1 MDFDWQKVEQMAF
14 EYVVDCV
21 TQTHQLHPDEKIYG
35 AMFHCFYGDGE
46 EIYFPPVSVGTE
58 ELLAKVVDNYKQNP
72 SYADESQEQLSKTLR
87 WFGADLAEYMFD
99 DSEVFTKCSELAQ
112 EVADYAKAYSG
123 YDFEEDCDD
132 DDNPEIQEK
141 FEQWQKVYDAFL
153 MCFPKVC
160 RRASEYLLSTTM
172 VERDFIAIA
181 FDEAGTLLRP
191 SLTDEQFAKH
201 FSDWEN

>member
-58 ELLAKVVDNYKQNP
+58 ELLAKVVDKYKQSP

-87 WFGADLAEYMFD
+87 WSGADLADYMFD
-99 DSEVFTKCSELAQ
+99 ESELFDECSELAEQ
-112 EVADYAKAYSG
+112 VAKYAKEVSG
-123 YDFEEDCDD
+123 YDVDD
-132 DDNPEIQEK
+132 DSTEENFEKWGEIYQA
-141 FEQWQKVYDAFL
+141 FEN
-153 MCFPKVC
+153 CFPVAC
-160 RRASEYLLSTTM
+160 RRATEYLLSTNM
-172 VERDFIAIA
+172 VTPEFIVVAT
-181 FDEAGTLLRP
+181 DEKFELVPP
-191 SLTDEQFAKH
+191 SLTKEQLARH
-201 FSDWEN
+201 FPKLL

>member
-1 MDFDWQKVEQMAF
+1 MNFDWQKVEQLAF
-14 EYVVDCV
+14 DYVVDCV
-21 TQTHQLHPDEKIYG
+21 AQIHQKHPNERIYG
-35 AMFHCFYGDGE
+35 AIFHCFYGDGE
-46 EIYFPPVSVGTE
+46 DIYFPPISVGTE
-58 ELLAKVVDNYKQNP
+58 ELLQCVVDKYRQNP
-72 SYADESQEQLSKTLR
+72 SFDNESDEKLTNSLR
-87 WFGADLAEYMFD
+87 WSGADLAEYLFD
-99 DSEVFTKCSELAQ
+99 DGEVFAKCSKLAQ

-132 DDNPEIQEK
+132 DNPEIQEK
-141 FEQWQKVYDAFL
+141 FAQWQKVYDAFL
-153 MCFPKVC
+153 MCFPKAC